1 MREIDLGIWMPIYV
15 RIAAELNLNV
25 EADRE
30 ATLLMDRLMA
40 EKEDKTD
47 ELELLIK
54 GERVNV
60 LGNGPSLPRNLEKI
74 DGIVIAADAA
84 ALVYKRVTGK
94 EPDLIVTDLD
104 GPLEILKMSSLK
116 IVHAHGDNMDKLRK
130 FVPFMRELV
139 ATTQVEPRGKVHNF
153 GGFTDGDRAVFISM
167 MAGARSVILIGMDFN
182 SVTEYDVLAGK
193 DIKRKKKKLE
203 IAKRLIEMA
212 REMGCPVISE
222 NNRV

>member
-1 MREIDLGIWMPIYV
+1 MREIDLGIWMPVYMS
-15 RIAAELNLNV
+15 IAAELGLDI
-25 EADRE
+25 EADRK
-30 ATLLMDRLMA
+30 ATALMDKLMA
-40 EKEDKTD
+40 EKEDKVE

-60 LGNGPSLPRNLEKI
+60 LGNGPSLPEHLEKI

-84 ALVYKRVTGK
+84 ASVYKRVTGK

-104 GPLEILKMSSLK
+104 GPPEIIKMRSLK
-116 IVHAHGDNMDKLRK
+116 VVHAHGDNMDKLK
-130 FVPFMRELV
+130 MFVPFMEELV
-139 ATTQVEPRGKVHNF
+139 ATTQVEPKGKVHNF

-193 DIKRKKKKLE
+193 DIRRKRKKLE
-203 IAKRLIEMA
+203 IAKRLIDMA
-212 REMGCPVISE
+212 REMGCPLISG
-222 NNRV
+222 NNRA